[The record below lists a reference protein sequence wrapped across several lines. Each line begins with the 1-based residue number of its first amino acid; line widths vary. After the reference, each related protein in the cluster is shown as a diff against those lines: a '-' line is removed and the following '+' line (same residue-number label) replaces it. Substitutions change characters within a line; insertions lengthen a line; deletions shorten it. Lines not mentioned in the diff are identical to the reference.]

1 MSRMTAVLAV
11 DLTGVAIRVVD
22 LTGEENAVQV
32 AEVPTLVEA
41 IATLEDPSADL
52 ETKVPKAGHKKR
64 RYRVATTYYPCC
76 LPALGEF
83 AGS

>member
-1 MSRMTAVLAV
+1 MTAALAV
-11 DLTGVAIRVVD
+11 VHTVVAVRVVD

-32 AEVPTLVEA
+32 AEVPTLV
-41 IATLEDPSADL
+41 DPSAAL
-52 ETKVPKAGHKKR
+52 ETRVPKAGHKKR

>member
-1 MSRMTAVLAV
+1 MLTMTATLGAAH
-11 DLTGVAIRVVD
+11 TVVVV

-32 AEVPTLVEA
+32 AVVPTQVE
-41 IATLEDPSADL
+41 ESADL
-52 ETKVPKAGHKKR
+52 GTKVPKAGHKKR

-83 AGS
+83 VRS